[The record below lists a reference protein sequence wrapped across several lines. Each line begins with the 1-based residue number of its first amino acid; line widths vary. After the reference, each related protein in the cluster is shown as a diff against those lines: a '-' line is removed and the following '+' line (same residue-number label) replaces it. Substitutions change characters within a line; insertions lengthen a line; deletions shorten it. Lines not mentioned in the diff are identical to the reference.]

1 MSIRFYPVNPYE
13 IQCEDYRVKINGQE
27 VATDTAR
34 VSAVPF
40 NRRWPGHQRD
50 MSQTELVNFVSLA
63 ADEVLEVEVLPAKP
77 FEKVVIRPLDSC
89 GKAEIGEDGWVRF
102 QIEKPGFYTVEPYGR
117 NHALHLFVD
126 PVKEYDVDKNADNV
140 IYFGPG
146 VHEPGTIYME
156 SGQTLFLDEGALVYG
171 CIRAIDVDN
180 VKILGRGILDN
191 SHHKEKILFEVH
203 AEDNDAAI
211 LNAERTHTVQ
221 IEYCTNVEVDGITIR
236 DSLVYNIRPI
246 GCENLRIH
254 DVKIIGS
261 WRYNA
266 DGIDMHNCVNVH
278 ISNCFIRTFDDS
290 ICVKG
295 FDYTQDEAE
304 MYRNGK
310 SYDVFKDVLVENCTI
325 WNDWNKC
332 LEIGAECR
340 AKEICNIVF
349 KDCRVIHVNASVLDC
364 NNVDYADVH
373 DVTYENIIVEYD
385 DEIPAPVLQRKDT
398 EVYQNPDPDY
408 APNLLMMLIEH
419 HHEYS
424 AGGTRR
430 GKMRNFLFKNVELI
444 GRQSPAFYFAGY
456 DEEHKCENIVIENLT
471 WNGQKVTKLPAD
483 KFVIGAF
490 CENVKLI

>member
-1 MSIRFYPVNPYE
+1 MSVKFYPVNPYE
-13 IQCEDYRVKINGQE
+13 AHCQDYLVKINGQE
-27 VATDTAR
+27 AVLDTAR

-40 NRRWPGHQRD
+40 NRRWPGHQRQIE
-50 MSQTELVNFVSLA
+50 QTELVNFLSMA
-63 ADEVLEVEVLPAKP
+63 ADETLRVEILPVRP
-77 FEKVVIRPLDSC
+77 FEKVTVRPLGSAADMTAAD
-89 GKAEIGEDGWVRF
+89 GKICFTID
-102 QIEKPGFYTVEPYGR
+102 KPGYYTVEPYGR

-126 PVKEYDVDKNADNV
+126 PVKDYEIDPDAENV
-140 IYFGPG
+140 IYYGSG
-146 VHEPGTIYME
+146 VYEAGTIE
-156 SGQTLFLDEGALVYG
+156 LKSGQTLFLDEGALVYG
-171 CIRAIDVDN
+171 SVRAVDAENIR
-180 VKILGRGILDN
+180 ILGHGILDN
-191 SHHKEKILFEVH
+191 SHNKEKILFEVN
-203 AEDNDAAI
+203 AENNDAAI

-221 IEYCTNVEVDGITIR
+221 LEYCTNVEVDGITIR

-246 GCENLRIH
+246 GCKNLRINS
-254 DVKIIGS
+254 VKIIGS

-310 SYDVFKDVLVENCTI
+310 NYDVFKNVLVENCTI

-340 AKEICNIVF
+340 AAEICDIIF
-349 KDCRVIHVNASVLDC
+349 RDCRVIHVNASVLDC

-373 DVTYENIIVEYD
+373 DVTYENISVEYD
-385 DEIPAPVLQRKDT
+385 DVIPPPVLQKKDSET
-398 EVYQNPDPDY
+398 YQNPDPDY
-408 APNLLMMLIEH
+408 APNLLMILIEYH
-419 HHEYS
+419 PEYS
-424 AGGTRR
+424 AGGTKR
-430 GKMRNFLFKNVELI
+430 GKMRNFLFKNISLT

-456 DEEHKCENIVIENLT
+456 DETHKCENIIIENLT
-471 WNGQKVTKLPAD
+471 WNGKKVTQLPEN
-483 KFVIGAF
+483 KFVIGKF